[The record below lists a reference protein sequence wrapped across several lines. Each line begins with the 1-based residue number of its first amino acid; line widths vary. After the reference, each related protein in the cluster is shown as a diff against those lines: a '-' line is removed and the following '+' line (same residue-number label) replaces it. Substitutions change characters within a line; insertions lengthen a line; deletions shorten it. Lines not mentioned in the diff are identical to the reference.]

1 MSKTIQK
8 QKGNEDKSLYH
19 FGLIKI
25 LIEHELQRR
34 GKTWKEFLAANQIKD
49 EEDKEEP
56 HENSGF
62 MNDIDEEIPI
72 HK

>member
-25 LIEHELQRR
+25 LIEDEMQRR
-34 GKTWKEFLAANQIKD
+34 GKTWKEFLAGNQMRD
-49 EEDKEEP
+49 EEDKEK
-56 HENSGF
+56 S
-62 MNDIDEEIPI
+62 
-72 HK
+72 